1 MEMTSFILFLTGAGG
16 GVGVSQFILG
26 GIKYGLSSVVFLLTI
41 FFFFLILLREKQ
53 EKVPPLLQAEGKSKK
68 WIKKKADSLEAEGEY
83 KGAGDLYLKLGDYEK
98 AAKLYIQGRALGK
111 AGEIFIKLNE
121 LDKAALAFE
130 KRGLWEKAGKY
141 YEEIGN
147 LEKSAYAYR
156 MAGDYLESARKY
168 EKGGFFRQAAEI
180 YKNMKNYRKAGE
192 MLYRAGDKLGAAQAL
207 EEALKVASSRLPEDM
222 SPSESR
228 MLSNLSFM
236 IGQFYAQEGRNEES
250 ASAYESGGHFAE
262 AAAIHEQLGR
272 YSLAGQ
278 LYLKAG
284 EPFKAAIALEKMG
297 QKEQAALVRAEAY
310 KQRGHYLEAVG
321 YYEIAGKFE
330 EAGELYAQ
338 LGDYPKSARMLERA
352 GKFRESAEKYLLA
365 KELDLAASALEK
377 AGDFERAAQV
387 YKEAGN
393 ELKMAQMLSLAK
405 RFLEAGEVFY
415 RNGHVESAIKALQQI
430 PEEAP
435 DYERAL
441 ILLGDIFREK
451 GIHKIALQHYQ
462 RALTGKKVDRSN
474 LSAMYNMALTLEAL
488 GRFAEALEIY
498 ESIIVVDYHYA
509 DTADRVRALQQRVI
523 ALTTPSTPSELR
535 VTTPASGDTTLL
547 SDAMPTQ
554 VGISVPRERRYEII
568 EEIGRGGMGIVYKA
582 RDTVLD
588 RIVAYKILPASL
600 KEHPQ
605 AIKNFFREAKSAA
618 ALNHPNIVT
627 VYDAGEEEGNYY
639 IAMEY
644 LKGRTLKQILNR
656 DGRLPLKNMLLVC
669 GQICR
674 ALIYAH
680 NKKIVHR
687 DIKSSNIMVT
697 EDQVIKL
704 MDFGLAK
711 VIEEVKGSQTIA
723 SGTPYYMSPEQTLG
737 KAIDHRTDI
746 YSLGVT
752 MFEMATGILPFMD
765 GEAAYHHVHTP
776 PPDPVTVVPDIHPI
790 ISTIILKAME
800 KDPDRRYQTAS
811 ELLED
816 LRKLA
821 KEVFKGTDSGFEGA
835 GV

>member
-1 MEMTSFILFLTGAGG
+1 MEMTFLSLVIGADG
-16 GVGVSQFILG
+16 GVGVVRLLMG
-26 GIKYGLSSVVFLLTI
+26 GIKYALSPLVFLLTV
-41 FFFFLILLREKQ
+41 FFFFLILLREKH
-53 EKVPPLLQAEGKSKK
+53 EKIPPLLQAEGKSKK
-68 WIKKKADSLEAEGEY
+68 WIKKKAISLESAGEY
-83 KGAGDLYLKLGDYEK
+83 KGAGDLYLKLGDYDK
-98 AAKLYIQGRALGK
+98 AAKLYIQGKALGK
-111 AGEIFIKLNE
+111 AGEIFVKLNE

-130 KRGLWEKAGKY
+130 KKGLWEKAAEC
-141 YEEIGN
+141 YEGAGN
-147 LEKSAYAYR
+147 LEKAAYAYR
-156 MAGDYLESARKY
+156 MAGDYLEAARTY
-168 EKGGFFRQAAEI
+168 EKGGFFKQAAEI
-180 YKNMKNYRKAGE
+180 YKGIKNYRKAGE
-192 MLYRAGDKLGAAQAL
+192 LLYRAGDKLGAAQAL
-207 EEALKVASSRLPEDM
+207 EEALKIDSSRVSENV

-236 IGQFYAQEGRNEES
+236 IGQFYAQEGKNEES

-272 YSLAGQ
+272 YSLAAQ
-278 LYLKAG
+278 FYLKAS
-284 EPFKAAIALEKMG
+284 EPLKAAIALEKMG

-310 KQRGHYLEAVG
+310 KQRGHYLEAVS
-321 YYEIAGKFE
+321 YYEIAGRFE

-338 LGDYPKSARMLERA
+338 LEDYSKSARMFERA
-352 GKFRESAEKYLLA
+352 ARYKEAAEKYLLA

-377 AGDFERAAQV
+377 AGDFERAAEV
-387 YKEAGN
+387 YRDAGN
-393 ELKMAQMLSLAK
+393 ELKMAQMLFSAK

-415 RNGHVESAIKALQQI
+415 RNGHIENAIKSLQQI
-430 PEEAP
+430 AENEA
-435 DYERAL
+435 DYDKAL

-462 RALTGKKVDRSN
+462 RALAGKKAERSN

-488 GRFAEALEIY
+488 ARFTDALEIY

-509 DTADRVRALQQRVI
+509 DTADRVRALQQKVV
-523 ALTTPSTPSELR
+523 ALTTPSTPSEMR
-535 VTTPASGDTTLL
+535 VTTPSGGDSTLL
-547 SDAMPTQ
+547 SDAMPTE
-554 VGISVPRERRYEII
+554 VGVSLARERRYEII

-600 KEHPQ
+600 REHPQ

-618 ALNHPNIVT
+618 ALNHTNIVT
-627 VYDAGEEEGNYY
+627 VYDAGEEDGNYY

-644 LKGRTLKQILNR
+644 LKGKTLKEILNR
-656 DGRLPLKNMLLVC
+656 DSRLPLKNMLLVC

-697 EDQVIKL
+697 EDQVVKL

-711 VIEEVKGSQTIA
+711 VIEEVKASQTIA

-737 KAIDHRTDI
+737 KPIDHRTDI

-752 MFEMATGILPFMD
+752 MFEMGTGILPFRD

-776 PPDPVTVVPDIHPI
+776 PPDPVTVVPDIHPML
-790 ISTIILKAME
+790 SRIILKAME
-800 KDPDRRYQTAS
+800 KEPDKRYQTAS

-821 KEVFKGTDSGFEGA
+821 KEIFKSEDSNFEGM